1 MAMCLTRSIRE
12 DRTLICSL
20 KYIEKTLESAE
31 FTKPIAYPIE
41 GIWANSNKLT
51 PILMLLSPG
60 SDPTSTIEELARKK
74 KKYPTKNVSMG
85 EGQEKKAKLVMDEC
99 TVSGGWVIL
108 QNCHLG
114 LQYMHDLLTIIPTE
128 AEPERA
134 ETYHEDFRL
143 WITCESNNNFPLGLL
158 QRAIKVTNE
167 APKGIKAGLYKTF
180 NTIINQDFL
189 DKIEHPAW
197 RQLIFTLCF

>member
-20 KYIEKTLESAE
+20 KYIEKTLESSE

-74 KKYPTKNVSMG
+74 KKFPTKNVSMG

-114 LQYMHDLLTIIPTE
+114 LQYMNDLLTIIPTE

-134 ETYHEDFRL
+134 EIYHEDFRL

-158 QRAIKVTNE
+158 
-167 APKGIKAGLYKTF
+167 
-180 NTIINQDFL
+180 
-189 DKIEHPAW
+189 
-197 RQLIFTLCF
+197 